1 MKKYNELAK
10 SSPPCSYFLKPYLWL
25 NKLLKPQ
32 KCCGSVHFLRFYLYC
47 SHAHN
52 SEGSNCAHFSVVG
65 ESSGDHGCKCVKFV
79 DLD

>member
-32 KCCGSVHFLRFYLYC
+32 KYC
-47 SHAHN
+47 AL
-52 SEGSNCAHFSVVG
+52 SEVLFVLFS
-65 ESSGDHGCKCVKFV
+65 CT
-79 DLD
+79 